1 MPRFKTLGAERLALI
16 ALAVVLVG
24 AGIGWRQPM
33 NVDEER
39 FLGVALEMLQ
49 SGNWFIPHR
58 AAEIYGDKP
67 PLFMWTVALFS
78 QLTGS
83 PKVALYLPGLMS
95 AATITWVLHD
105 LGRRLWNRR
114 IGVIAALLFLATYQS
129 YSILRTGQIDSF
141 LCLWVAL
148 GFYGMVRHLLL
159 GPAWGWFYLACAA
172 MGLGIISKGVG
183 FVPALM
189 LLPYAWAVRQAGTAL
204 WPCLARVGAGALGCF
219 ACWPVARCGLCPC

>member
-1 MPRFKTLGAERLALI
+1 MTDPLDLSVLI
-16 ALAVVLVG
+16 PARNEVENLPSLLMEIRAALAAEEPEHLTVACR
-24 AGIGWRQPM
+24 AGGLRQWLARRP
-33 NVDEER
+33 ER
-39 FLGVALEMLQ
+39 PALEMLQ

-141 LCLWVAL
+141 LCLWVTL
-148 GFYGMVRHLLL
+148 GF
-159 GPAWGWFYLACAA
+159 
-172 MGLGIISKGVG
+172 
-183 FVPALM
+183 
-189 LLPYAWAVRQAGTAL
+189 
-204 WPCLARVGAGALGCF
+204 
-219 ACWPVARCGLCPC
+219 